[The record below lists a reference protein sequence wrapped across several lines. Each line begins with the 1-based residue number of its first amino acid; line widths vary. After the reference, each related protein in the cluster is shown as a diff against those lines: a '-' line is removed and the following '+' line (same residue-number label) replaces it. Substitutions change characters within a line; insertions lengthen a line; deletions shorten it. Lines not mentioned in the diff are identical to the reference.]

1 MNWLFLNDYP
11 KYREILEINGKK
23 GSLEV
28 TFPPPYLKNITARI
42 KLYNSKGVSK
52 KSGGIKSA
60 FKIEVEEFYK
70 KGQKIVSYCN
80 TSKSTAADPPPP
92 SKQQ

>member
-1 MNWLFLNDYP
+1 MAWIPIPGARKGYFSKD
-11 KYREILEINGKK
+11 GKGRYK
-23 GSLEV
+23 KVAED
-28 TFPPPYLKNITARI
+28 FYFRI
-42 KLYNSKGVSK
+42 SPRNAK
-52 KSGGIKSA
+52 
-60 FKIEVEEFYK
+60 EVEEFYK